1 MVSVSPTASDRLQ
14 NRPNLESLF
23 RIPGRAPEKAEKKE
37 PIRGT
42 TRNDCCQYVRLQVQR
57 VSSRYGSCQ
66 SHSPK
71 SGEQA
76 TKSHG

>member
-14 NRPNLESLF
+14 TRPNLESLF
-23 RIPGRAPEKAEKKE
+23 RIPGRAPGKVEKKGH
-37 PIRGT
+37 IRGT

-66 SHSPK
+66 SHTPK
-71 SGEQA
+71 PSEQA
-76 TKSHG
+76 IKSHE